1 MLLFSCSTEKC
12 INFLLFNLFSLI
24 CATKLKTGASFAVL
38 GIHKMV
44 GVGVRRTAGRK
55 PGARRGEE
63 EIAGVHGP
71 GPLGHCIS
79 SAYCEPRGYHP
90 RQIAA

>member
-63 EIAGVHGP
+63 EIAGVRCTWSWTP
-71 GPLGHCIS
+71 GPL
-79 SAYCEPRGYHP
+79 YFLRLL
-90 RQIAA
+90 